1 MSMVLVPRTS
11 GGLHLL
17 HPMLPRPIWETE
29 EVLGQT
35 TAISAPLRSCRDRAL
50 GRHSGGAMAPR
61 LKLSRYSSRRA
72 SGMIRYRTE
81 PETDSGWRIFASLSA
96 YAWASAAPS
105 HPYSP
110 R

>member
-1 MSMVLVPRTS
+1 
-11 GGLHLL
+11 
-17 HPMLPRPIWETE
+17 
-29 EVLGQT
+29 
-35 TAISAPLRSCRDRAL
+35 
-50 GRHSGGAMAPR
+50 
-61 LKLSRYSSRRA
+61 
-72 SGMIRYRTE
+72 MIRYRTE